1 MKPPVKML
9 LVYVDE
15 ADVYRTGPLYE
26 AIIRRLRQLG
36 VNGATAVAGMMGF
49 GAHGKVHRKRLFG
62 IPDDKPVM
70 ITAIDTEP
78 VIREVLPEIRGMVRE
93 GLVVLL
99 DAEVIEAAETPS
111 IDAATRK
118 GR

>member
-1 MKPPVKML
+1 MKPPIKML

-15 ADVYRTGPLYE
+15 TDVYRTGPLYE

-70 ITAIDTEP
+70 ITAIDSEP
-78 VIREVLPEIRGMVRE
+78 VIREVLPEIRGMVKE

-99 DAEVIEAAETPS
+99 DVEVIEAAEEPPMDVGT
-111 IDAATRK
+111 AE